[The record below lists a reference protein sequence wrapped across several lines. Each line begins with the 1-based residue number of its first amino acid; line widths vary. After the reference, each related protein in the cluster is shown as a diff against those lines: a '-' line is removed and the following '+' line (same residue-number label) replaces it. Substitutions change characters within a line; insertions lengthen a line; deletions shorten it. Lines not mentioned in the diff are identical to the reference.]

1 MKHERMDPS
10 FITTPKGEKLVVI
23 TAAEYAFLK
32 ATAEDRADLLAAN
45 AAMAAIKSGED
56 EMVPGELVD
65 RLFNGVSPLRVWRE
79 FRGMTAKDLATA
91 SGLSAAYVS
100 QIESGKRDGTVGAF
114 RKMSKALRVSMS
126 DLLWEAPAKPKRRAK
141 KKTG

>member
-32 ATAEDRADLLAAN
+32 ATAEDRADLLAADE
-45 AAMAAIKSGED
+45 AMAAIKSGED

-79 FRGMTAKDLATA
+79 F
-91 SGLSAAYVS
+91 AA
-100 QIESGKRDGTVGAF
+100 
-114 RKMSKALRVSMS
+114 
-126 DLLWEAPAKPKRRAK
+126 
-141 KKTG
+141 